1 MKIHSLFPQAVYFST
16 LERALTEEELKTIDE
31 YKKKT
36 QKNSGNKFS
45 NRTDLEQFTTDSYV
59 LKHKTLKNLKGDLT
73 TKVKEYFNKIVC
85 TNDSITPYITQSW
98 FKYTETGQFHHS
110 HNHLN
115 SYLSGVFYVNAKK
128 EVDEIVFNKPN
139 NRQLALTVTKPN
151 AFNAMSCRLSV
162 QTGDVI
168 LFPSTLEHEV
178 LPKKGTDLRISL
190 SFNVFVKGTIGCQA
204 SLTEL
209 VLA

>member
-16 LERALTEEELKTIDE
+16 LERALTQEELKTVEE

-36 QKNSGNKFS
+36 KKNVGHK
-45 NRTDLEQFTTDSYV
+45 FTTDSYV
-59 LKHKTLKNLKGDLT
+59 LKHKTLKNLKEDLI
-73 TKVKEYFNKIVC
+73 TKVKEYFNEVVC

-98 FKYTETGQFHHS
+98 LNYTEVGEFHHS

-115 SYLSGVFYVNAKK
+115 SYLSGVFYVDAKK

-151 AFNAMSCRLSV
+151 PFNAMSCGLSV
-162 QTGDVI
+162 KTGDVI

-209 VLA
+209 VLE

>member
-16 LERALTEEELKTIDE
+16 LERALTKEELKTVEE

-36 QKNSGNKFS
+36 KKNVGHK
-45 NRTDLEQFTTDSYV
+45 FTTDSYV
-59 LKHKTLKNLKGDLT
+59 LKHKTLKNLKEDLI
-73 TKVKEYFNKIVC
+73 TKVKEYFNEVVC

-98 FKYTETGQFHHS
+98 LNYTEVGEFHHS

-115 SYLSGVFYVNAKK
+115 SYLSGVFYVDAKK

-151 AFNAMSCRLSV
+151 PFNAMSCGLSV
-162 QTGDVI
+162 KTGDVI

-209 VLA
+209 VLE

>member
-36 QKNSGNKFS
+36 KKNSGNKFS
-45 NRTDLEQFTTDSYV
+45 TDLEQFTTDSYV
-59 LKHKTLKNLKGDLT
+59 LKHKTLKNLKEDLT
-73 TKVKEYFNKIVC
+73 TKIKEYFNEIVC

-110 HNHLN
+110 HHHLN
-115 SYLSGVFYVNAKK
+115 SYLSGIFYIRAKK
-128 EVDEIVFNKPN
+128 EEDEIVFNKSN
-139 NRQLALTVTKPN
+139 DRQLALIVTKPN
-151 AFNAMSCRLSV
+151 SFNAMSCRLSV

-178 LPKKGTDLRISL
+178 LPKKGTDLRICL
-190 SFNVFVKGTIGCQA
+190 SFNVFVKGTIGCPVA
-204 SLTEL
+204 LTEL
-209 VLA
+209 VLE

>member
-16 LERALTEEELKTIDE
+16 LERALTKEELKTVEE

-36 QKNSGNKFS
+36 KKNVGHK
-45 NRTDLEQFTTDSYV
+45 FTTDSYV
-59 LKHKTLKNLKGDLT
+59 LKHKTLKNLKEDLI
-73 TKVKEYFNKIVC
+73 TKVKEYFNEVVC

-98 FKYTETGQFHHS
+98 LNYTEVGEFHHS

-151 AFNAMSCRLSV
+151 AFNSMSCRFSV
-162 QTGDVI
+162 KTGDVI

-190 SFNVFVKGTIGCQA
+190 SFNVFVKGTLGCQA

>member
-16 LERALTEEELKTIDE
+16 LERALTKEELKTVDE

-36 QKNSGNKFS
+36 KKNVGNK
-45 NRTDLEQFTTDSYV
+45 FTTDSYV
-59 LKHKTLKNLKGDLT
+59 LKHKTLKNLKEDLI
-73 TKVKEYFNKIVC
+73 TKVKEYFNEVVC

-98 FKYTETGQFHHS
+98 LNYTEVGEFHHS

-115 SYLSGVFYVNAKK
+115 SYLSGVFYVDAKK

-151 AFNAMSCRLSV
+151 PFNAMSCGLSV
-162 QTGDVI
+162 KTGDVI

-178 LPKKGTDLRISL
+178 LPKKGTDLCISL
-190 SFNVFVKGTIGCQA
+190 SFNVFVKGTIGCPVA
-204 SLTEL
+204 LTEL
-209 VLA
+209 VLE

>member
-36 QKNSGNKFS
+36 KKNVGNK
-45 NRTDLEQFTTDSYV
+45 FTTDSYV
-59 LKHKTLKNLKGDLT
+59 LKHKTLKNLKEDLI
-73 TKVKEYFNKIVC
+73 TKVREYFNEIVC

-98 FKYTETGQFHHS
+98 LNYTEVGEFHHS

-115 SYLSGVFYVNAKK
+115 SYLSGVFYVSAQK
-128 EVDEIVFNKPN
+128 EVDEIVFHKMN
-139 NRQLALTVTKPN
+139 NRQLELTVNKPS
-151 AFNAMSCRLSV
+151 AFNTRSLGSRV
-162 QTGDVI
+162 KTGDVI
-168 LFPSTLEHEV
+168 LFPSTMEHEV

-209 VLA
+209 VLE

>member
-1 MKIHSLFPQAVYFST
+1 MKIHSLFPQPVYFST
-16 LERALTEEELKTIDE
+16 LKRALTKEELKTVDE

-36 QKNSGNKFS
+36 KKNSGNKFS
-45 NRTDLEQFTTDSYV
+45 TDLEQFTTDSYV
-59 LKHKTLKNLKGDLT
+59 LKHKTLKNLKEDLT
-73 TKVKEYFNKIVC
+73 TKIKEYFNEIVC
-85 TNDSITPYITQSW
+85 TKDSITPYITQSW

-110 HNHLN
+110 HHHLN
-115 SYLSGVFYVNAKK
+115 SYLSGIFYIRAKK
-128 EVDEIVFNKPN
+128 EEDEIVFNKSN
-139 NRQLALTVTKPN
+139 DRQLALIVTKPN

-209 VLA
+209 ILE

>member
-36 QKNSGNKFS
+36 KKNSGNKFS
-45 NRTDLEQFTTDSYV
+45 TDLEQFTTDSYV
-59 LKHKTLKNLKGDLT
+59 LKHKTLKNLKEDLT
-73 TKVKEYFNKIVC
+73 TKIKEYFNEIVC
-85 TNDSITPYITQSW
+85 TKDSITPYITQSW

-110 HNHLN
+110 HHHLN
-115 SYLSGVFYVNAKK
+115 SYLSGIFYIRAKK
-128 EVDEIVFNKPN
+128 EVDEIIFNKSN
-139 NRQLALTVTKPN
+139 DRQLALIVTKPN
-151 AFNAMSCRLSV
+151 PFNAMSCRLSV
-162 QTGDVI
+162 KTGDVI

-190 SFNVFVKGTIGCQA
+190 SFNVFVKGTLGCQVA
-204 SLTEL
+204 LTEL
-209 VLA
+209 ILE

>member
-36 QKNSGNKFS
+36 KKNSENKFS
-45 NRTDLEQFTTDSYV
+45 TNLEQFTTDSYV
-59 LKHKTLKNLKGDLT
+59 LKHKTLKNLKEDLT
-73 TKVKEYFNKIVC
+73 TKIKEYFNEIVC

-110 HNHLN
+110 HHHLN
-115 SYLSGVFYVNAKK
+115 SYLSGIFYIRAKK
-128 EVDEIVFNKPN
+128 EEDEIVFNKSN
-139 NRQLALTVTKPN
+139 DRQFALIVTKPN
-151 AFNAMSCRLSV
+151 SFNAMSCRLSV

-190 SFNVFVKGTIGCQA
+190 SFNVFVKGTLGCQVA
-204 SLTEL
+204 LTEL
-209 VLA
+209 ILE